1 MVKAIYRMPDV
12 AIVRHLFEVLNQERN
27 ALNATLS
34 VIWLAIPSAAPAP
47 LPVCYLSPFKTAF
60 FHWPLAKT
68 VAAYLRDQ
76 ERLAKEDGFQG
87 DSQHPG
93 AVAGGIEEESQMTD
107 KKLLKNRTVPKEG
120 KRDSTILFDSCN
132 WQHLRG
138 DIAGLGLYCSF
149 QPSIIN

>member
-27 ALNATLS
+27 ALNASLS
-34 VIWLAIPSAAPAP
+34 VIWLAIPSATTAP

-76 ERLAKEDGFQG
+76 ERSAKENGFQE
-87 DSQHPG
+87 DSQRSG
-93 AVAGGIEEESQMTD
+93 AVAGSIREESQMTD
-107 KKLLKNRTVPKEG
+107 KVLLEAQTG
-120 KRDSTILFDSCN
+120 KPDSTNLFDSCN